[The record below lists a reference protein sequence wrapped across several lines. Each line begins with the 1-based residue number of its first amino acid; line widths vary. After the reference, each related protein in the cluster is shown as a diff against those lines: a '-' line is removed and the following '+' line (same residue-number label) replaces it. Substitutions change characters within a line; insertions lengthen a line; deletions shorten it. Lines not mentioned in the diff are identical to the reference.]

1 MAELPDKQ
9 LHFDKPAGILSK
21 FIGEMIIGSTKPTNS
36 LVVQFTIRA
45 LNCIFPCRSGSC
57 FFKLIGGEKMSF
69 PVIKG
74 ARYTL
79 AHVPDILLYHGTT
92 QSVDRKKNPNSDYL
106 KKLPGHLRSFEDA
119 VAYPPNQVYI
129 GNLLP
134 DELNNIP
141 KPWYENRV
149 RDASRYGK
157 FGEIIPEDEFY
168 GLMKIADTFELV
180 YLERG
185 FTEELKARFKDNEL
199 LSEKEIARLGSGSDI
214 DEIDRLVKEHIAEPL
229 FLAGKLVGC
238 VKRAHDIDENL
249 SAHVILENLATKAS
263 SIITLKKLIKDL
275 DIEAGEIDYIIET
288 SEEACGDMNQRGG
301 GNFAKAIGEIAGC
314 INATGCDIRGFCA
327 GPTHGLINAAA
338 LVETGIFKN
347 VVVLGGGAVA
357 KLGMNG
363 KDHVAKGMPALE
375 DVLGGFAVLVS
386 QNDGKSPVIR
396 TDLIGKHNVGS
407 GSSPQAVMQAIV
419 ADPLERA
426 GLKIPDVDKF
436 SVEMQTPEITEPAG
450 AGNVPLANYKMIA
463 ALAVK
468 RGELD
473 RQEMPVFVEKHGMPG
488 FAPTQGH
495 VPSGVPFI
503 GFAKDMILEGRI
515 KRAMIIGKGSLF
527 LGRMTNLFDG
537 VSFIMEP
544 NTGKVEDKAGIS
556 KEEIKTMIAEALREL
571 AQKLQ

>member
-1 MAELPDKQ
+1 
-9 LHFDKPAGILSK
+9 
-21 FIGEMIIGSTKPTNS
+21 
-36 LVVQFTIRA
+36 
-45 LNCIFPCRSGSC
+45 
-57 FFKLIGGEKMSF
+57 
-69 PVIKG
+69 
-74 ARYTL
+74 
-79 AHVPDILLYHGTT
+79 
-92 QSVDRKKNPNSDYL
+92 
-106 KKLPGHLRSFEDA
+106 
-119 VAYPPNQVYI
+119 
-129 GNLLP
+129 
-134 DELNNIP
+134 
-141 KPWYENRV
+141 
-149 RDASRYGK
+149 
-157 FGEIIPEDEFY
+157 
-168 GLMKIADTFELV
+168 
-180 YLERG
+180 
-185 FTEELKARFKDNEL
+185 
-199 LSEKEIARLGSGSDI
+199 
-214 DEIDRLVKEHIAEPL
+214 
-229 FLAGKLVGC
+229 
-238 VKRAHDIDENL
+238 
-249 SAHVILENLATKAS
+249 
-263 SIITLKKLIKDL
+263 
-275 DIEAGEIDYIIET
+275 
-288 SEEACGDMNQRGG
+288 
-301 GNFAKAIGEIAGC
+301 
-314 INATGCDIRGFCA
+314 
-327 GPTHGLINAAA
+327 
-338 LVETGIFKN
+338 
-347 VVVLGGGAVA
+347 
-357 KLGMNG
+357 MNG

-419 ADPLERA
+419 ADPLEKA

-473 RQEMPVFVEKHGMPG
+473 RQEMPDFVEKHGMPG